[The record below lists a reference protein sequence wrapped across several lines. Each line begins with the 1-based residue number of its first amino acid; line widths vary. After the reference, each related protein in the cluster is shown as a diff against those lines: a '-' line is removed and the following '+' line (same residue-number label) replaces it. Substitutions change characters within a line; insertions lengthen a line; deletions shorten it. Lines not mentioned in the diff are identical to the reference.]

1 MPPAMLTPCWAE
13 PDHTARAAARVAPAT
28 SADAS
33 CMPGKTGL
41 SAVPSPNICA
51 TRSCFPYRPSPASGC
66 SAQRLTASTAAMY
79 GASCT
84 RSRSASAAGSG
95 TARVTPGWF
104 HSPNSCAS
112 RIVSSTRNGASGWPG
127 PKW

>member
-1 MPPAMLTPCWAE
+1 MPPAMLAPCWAD

-41 SAVPSPNICA
+41 SPVPSPN
-51 TRSCFPYRPSPASGC
+51 TRAARSWASARPSRASGC
-66 SAQRLTASTAAMY
+66 SAHRLTVFTFVTYRASWT
-79 GASCT
+79 SC
-84 RSRSASAAGSG
+84 RSASVAGAG
-95 TARVTPGWF
+95 AARVTPGRF

-112 RIVSSTRNGASGWPG
+112 RMVSSTRTGAIGRSG
-127 PKW
+127 PK

>member
-1 MPPAMLTPCWAE
+1 MPPAMLAPCSAE

-41 SAVPSPNICA
+41 SAVPRPNIRA
-51 TRSCFPYRPSPASGC
+51 TRSWLPSKPSLASGC
-66 SAQRLTASTAAMY
+66 SAHRLTASTALTY

-84 RSRSASAAGSG
+84 NSSSASVAGAG
-95 TARVTPGWF
+95 TAKVTPGWV

-112 RIVSSTRNGASGWPG
+112 RMVSSTRTGAIGWPG
-127 PKW
+127 PK